1 MKVKQLELENYRNY
15 TNQRCQFSDHINIF
29 IGNNAQGK
37 TNLLESLYVL
47 AMTKS
52 HRTHNEKELIK
63 DGASRSKIVGLV
75 ERNIGNVTLEID
87 ISGKGRKTKVNYLE
101 QSKLSQYIGQLNVV
115 LFSPEDLALVKGAPS
130 LRRKFIDM
138 DLGQVNSIYM
148 HYLSQYR
155 SVLKQ
160 RNYYLKHN
168 SKNIDEMYLT
178 VLDEQLANFGAE
190 IMKMRS
196 EFVHSLNEKARIL
209 HGEISDNHEQ
219 LHLKYCSDVSCETLA
234 DVQKVRDAFLVKIVE
249 HRQRDISQRAT
260 TTGPHRDDLQF
271 LINGRD
277 VRTYGSQGQQRLTVL
292 SIKIAEID
300 VMKEATGEYP
310 ILLLDDVMSELDND
324 RQLKLMKAIENKVQ
338 TFITTTTLE
347 HLPQT
352 TEVNP
357 AIFVVDDGHVVKEKE
372 GKTDERGK

>member
-138 DLGQVNSIYM
+138 DLGQVNPIYM

-190 IMKMRS
+190 IIKMRA
-196 EFVHSLNEKARIL
+196 EFVHSLNEKARVL

-219 LHLKYCSDVSCETLA
+219 LYLKYCSDVSCETLA
-234 DVQKVRDAFLVKIVE
+234 DVQKVRDAF
-249 HRQRDISQRAT
+249 
-260 TTGPHRDDLQF
+260 
-271 LINGRD
+271 
-277 VRTYGSQGQQRLTVL
+277 
-292 SIKIAEID
+292 
-300 VMKEATGEYP
+300 
-310 ILLLDDVMSELDND
+310 
-324 RQLKLMKAIENKVQ
+324 
-338 TFITTTTLE
+338 
-347 HLPQT
+347 
-352 TEVNP
+352 
-357 AIFVVDDGHVVKEKE
+357 
-372 GKTDERGK
+372 